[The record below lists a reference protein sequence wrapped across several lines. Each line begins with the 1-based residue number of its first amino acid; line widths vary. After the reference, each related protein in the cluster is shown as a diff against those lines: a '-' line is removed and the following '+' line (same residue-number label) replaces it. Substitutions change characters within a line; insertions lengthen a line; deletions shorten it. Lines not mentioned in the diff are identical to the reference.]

1 MTSSIMFR
9 SPEARARIAAW
20 FDRFHERL
28 PVPTRSLEVSTRFGG
43 THVLVA
49 GPEHAPPLVCLH
61 GALASSAHLL
71 GELGPLVGRYRVH
84 AVDVLGQSVKSADA
98 RLPID
103 GPAYAEWLT
112 DVLDA
117 LGLERAHLLGVSWGG
132 FVALRMAQV
141 APARI
146 DRLVLIVPAALVSGS
161 AWQGLTR
168 IAIPMALYRA
178 FPSEARLA
186 RLVSGLFSSQDDL
199 WCAYFGDA
207 ILGYRLD
214 FRAPPLA
221 TPASLAGFTRPALV
235 FGADDDVSF
244 PGAKLLARAK
254 ELLPHAETELL
265 EGCRHSP
272 PTDDAFR
279 ARLCARIARFLG
291 GDAATDVGA
300 VTGVGDAAGAASPP
314 ASPGLAARVA

>member
-28 PVPTRSLEVSTRFGG
+28 PAPARSRELSTRFGA

-49 GPEHAPPLVCLH
+49 GPEDAPPLVCLH

-71 GELGPLVGRYRVH
+71 GELGPLLARHRVH
-84 AVDVLGQSVKSADA
+84 AIDVIGQSVKSADV

-117 LGLERAHLLGVSWGG
+117 LGLARAHLLGVSWGG
-132 FVALRMAQV
+132 FAALRMAQV
-141 APARI
+141 APGRI

-161 AWQGLTR
+161 PWQGLTR

-178 FPSEARLA
+178 FPSEERLA
-186 RLVSGLFSSQDDL
+186 RLVSGLFSTQDDL
-199 WCAYFGDA
+199 WCSYFGDA
-207 ILGYRLD
+207 VRSYRLD
-214 FRAPPLA
+214 FRPPPLA

-244 PGAKLLARAK
+244 PGARLLARAK
-254 ELLPHAETELL
+254 ELLPRAETELL

-279 ARLCARIARFLG
+279 ARLCERIARFLG
-291 GDAATDVGA
+291 SNADDVA
-300 VTGVGDAAGAASPP
+300 HVASPP
-314 ASPGLAARVA
+314 ASPGLAAPVA

>member
-9 SPEARARIAAW
+9 NPEARARMAAW
-20 FDRFHERL
+20 FDRFREELR
-28 PVPTRSLEVSTRFGG
+28 VPTRSREVSTRFGA

-71 GELGPLVGRYRVH
+71 GELGPLLGRYHVH
-84 AVDVLGQSVKSADA
+84 AVDVIGQSVKSADV

-117 LGLERAHLLGVSWGG
+117 LGLARAHLLGVSWGG
-132 FVALRMAQV
+132 FAALRMAQV

-146 DRLVLIVPAALVSGS
+146 DRLVLIAPAGLVSGS

-168 IAIPMALYRA
+168 LVIPMALYRA

-186 RLVSGLFSSQDDL
+186 RLAAGLFTTQDDL
-199 WCAYFGDA
+199 WRSWFGDA
-207 ILGYRLD
+207 VRSYRLD
-214 FRAPPLA
+214 FRPPPLA

-235 FGADDDVSF
+235 FGADEDVSF
-244 PGAKLLARAK
+244 PGAKLLARVK
-254 ELLPHAETELL
+254 ELLPRAETELL

-279 ARLCARIARFLG
+279 ARLCERVSRFLES
-291 GDAATDVGA
+291 
-300 VTGVGDAAGAASPP
+300 GVAGV
-314 ASPGLAARVA
+314 ASPGLAAPVA

>member
-20 FDRFHERL
+20 FDRFHEKL
-28 PVPTRSLEVSTRFGG
+28 PVPARSREVSTRFGA

-49 GPEHAPPLVCLH
+49 GPEDAPPLVCLH
-61 GALASSAHLL
+61 GALASSAHLMP
-71 GELGPLVGRYRVH
+71 ELGPLLARYRVH
-84 AVDVLGQSVKSADA
+84 VVDVIGQSVKSADV

-117 LGLERAHLLGVSWGG
+117 LGLARTHLLGVSWGG
-132 FVALRMAQV
+132 FAALRMAQA

-146 DRLVLIVPAALVSGS
+146 DRLVLIVPAAVVSGS

-178 FPSEARLA
+178 FPSEERLV
-186 RLVSGLFSSQDDL
+186 RLVSGLFSTHDDM
-199 WCAYFGDA
+199 WCSYFGDA
-207 ILGYRLD
+207 VRSYRLD
-214 FRAPPLA
+214 FRPPPLA

-254 ELLPHAETELL
+254 ELLPRAETELL

-279 ARLCARIARFLG
+279 ARLCERISRFLG
-291 GDAATDVGA
+291 SDAAR
-300 VTGVGDAAGAASPP
+300 DAADVAPPP
-314 ASPGLAARVA
+314 APPGLAAPVA